1 MEKIV
6 VVIEKSKN
14 HYGGYA
20 ENVAGLY
27 AAGNTPEDVKKDFL
41 NAIELFKEANDK
53 KYWPPIL
60 KDDFEIEYKMD
71 IPTFLSAYSRVFT
84 KSAIERLT
92 GINRVQLTHYSSG
105 FRNPRP
111 DKRRKIEQAIYTLAD
126 DLKRIHL
133 V

>member
-6 VVIEKSKN
+6 VIIGKSKN

-20 ENVAGLY
+20 ENVEGLY
-27 AAGNTPEDVKKDFL
+27 AAGDTPDEVKKDFL

-53 KYWPPIL
+53 KYWPAAL
-60 KDDFEIEYKMD
+60 KGDYEIEYKLD
-71 IPTFLSAYSRVFT
+71 IPAFLATYSGIFT

-92 GINRVQLTHYSSG
+92 GINRVQLAHYASG
-105 FRNPRP
+105 FRNPRS

-126 DLKRIHL
+126 ELKEVHL

>member
-1 MEKIV
+1 MAKIIV
-6 VVIEKSKN
+6 IIEKSKN

-20 ENVAGLY
+20 ENVEGLY
-27 AAGNTPEDVKKDFL
+27 AAGNTPEEVKEDFL
-41 NAIELFKEANDK
+41 NAIKLYKAANDK
-53 KYWPPIL
+53 KHWPAIL
-60 KDDFEIEYKMD
+60 KGKYEIEYKFD
-71 IPTFLSAYSRVFT
+71 IPAFLAIYSGIFT

-92 GINRVQLTHYSSG
+92 GISRVQLSHYTSG

-126 DLKRIHL
+126 DLKRVHL

>member
-1 MEKIV
+1 MEKII

-20 ENVAGLY
+20 ENVEGLY
-27 AAGNTPEDVKKDFL
+27 AAGNTPEEVKKDFL
-41 NAIELFKEANDK
+41 IAIELFKEANDK
-53 KYWPPIL
+53 EYWPAIL
-60 KDDFEIEYKMD
+60 NGEYEIEYKMD
-71 IPTFLSAYSRVFT
+71 VPTFMAVYSDIFT

-92 GINRVQLTHYSSG
+92 GINRVQLTHYTSG
-105 FRNPRP
+105 FRNPRS
-111 DKRRKIEQAIYTLAD
+111 DKRQKIQQAIYTLAD